1 MRGRFAPFVIGIGLA
16 SLAVLMLLFV
26 VYALFLQEPWQGFL
40 ITAIS
45 SGVLS
50 LPLLKLGSI
59 KGEPSRR
66 EGLITVILL
75 WIFLPAFGG
84 LPFVLSGGLNPLDA
98 LFESMS
104 GFTTTGATVIRDFS
118 SFSQSLFMWRSLTQW
133 LGGVG
138 IIVVFVAVFPQL
150 AIAGRQIF
158 FAEAPGP
165 SEEKLTPRLR
175 HTASAVLNVY
185 LVITAA
191 CILVYWVGGM
201 SLYLAIN
208 HAFTTLAAGGFSP
221 NPYSFQDFRNPF
233 LDWAAVLFM
242 ALAGA
247 NFALFFQ
254 TFNGKPRALWHDAEF
269 RLYGLIALV
278 VSLLTAWFLRDSY
291 GLHDALRH
299 GFFQVLSIMTT
310 TGYASVDFAL
320 WPLAAQAMLVV
331 VMFTGACAGS
341 AGGGIKIIRLLV
353 VIKNTAR
360 ELRRTLHPRAVIPV
374 RVGGRVVPEDVLRD
388 VAAFITLYVGL
399 FAFTTVVLVVF
410 GTGFV
415 EAFSASIACLGN
427 IGPGLGAVGPM
438 ANFADLHPISKAAL
452 TFAMYAG
459 RLEVMAVFVIFDPLW
474 WRLPR
479 QLLRGQTSRKF

>member
-1 MRGRFAPFVIGIGLA
+1 
-16 SLAVLMLLFV
+16 
-26 VYALFLQEPWQGFL
+26 
-40 ITAIS
+40 
-45 SGVLS
+45 
-50 LPLLKLGSI
+50 
-59 KGEPSRR
+59 
-66 EGLITVILL
+66 
-75 WIFLPAFGG
+75 
-84 LPFVLSGGLNPLDA
+84 
-98 LFESMS
+98 
-104 GFTTTGATVIRDFS
+104 
-118 SFSQSLFMWRSLTQW
+118 
-133 LGGVG
+133 
-138 IIVVFVAVFPQL
+138 
-150 AIAGRQIF
+150 
-158 FAEAPGP
+158 
-165 SEEKLTPRLR
+165 
-175 HTASAVLNVY
+175 
-185 LVITAA
+185 
-191 CILVYWVGGM
+191 
-201 SLYLAIN
+201 
-208 HAFTTLAAGGFSP
+208 
-221 NPYSFQDFRNPF
+221 
-233 LDWAAVLFM
+233 
-242 ALAGA
+242 
-247 NFALFFQ
+247 
-254 TFNGKPRALWHDAEF
+254 
-269 RLYGLIALV
+269 
-278 VSLLTAWFLRDSY
+278 
-291 GLHDALRH
+291 
-299 GFFQVLSIMTT
+299 MTT